1 MSSYKQR
8 LQYAIDS
15 AFEPTF
21 TNKVENILNS
31 KSNKQQLNINLN
43 DFDAFTL
50 KKIRKGVSPNKGN
63 SPRHTSFSQN
73 FYNR

>member
-21 TNKVENILNS
+21 TNKIENILNS
-31 KSNKQQLNINLN
+31 KSNKQQLNINLT
-43 DFDAFTL
+43 DFDVFTL
-50 KKIRKGVSPNKGN
+50 KKIRKGLSPNKLN
-63 SPRHTSFSQN
+63 SPRQASLSQN
-73 FYNR
+73 FFNK